1 MARRNRDLSP
11 DPQGRYRPYLGWKIG
26 EDGKKRQHR
35 FNLGTDKR
43 EAEKRLA
50 RIKELYDDNCRF
62 IKEDVWTPL
71 ALSFAEELAKGK
83 RQVAYP
89 PPHAEECI
97 FDPLTDYAQVIQVER
112 DRFPSLDVVPSDPDL
127 YAESVRRNR
136 DGLVAASIREL
147 EKELRGL
154 GALPSK
160 RSLPENLIPGS
171 LHEALDAYAAHD
183 VPAANTRDGSG
194 NLSPYGRLRLARI
207 KRFKREHE
215 DVPLHSLDRD
225 RCSAMVAHW
234 RARPVGARG
243 ATSRDNARHH
253 VGELMRFF
261 RWLDTTDKFHW
272 RMPRGLEGLKRKIP
286 KSDADRKKAV
296 ISKVVYS
303 PMQLAVINKHATPI
317 ERLLLYVGLNCAMG
331 AAELGRLSAQD
342 ILLDH
347 EHEYAERLHFESTNR
362 DGFIRFLRPKTEV
375 FGEWVL
381 WPETAHMIRW
391 GLERSRRIGSDLLLV
406 SEQGMPWY
414 REHATNAQYHFANA
428 WTRLLNRVRK
438 SDPEFP
444 ILPFGTLRDTVPDLF
459 RHTESDELATIC
471 LAHGQPFH
479 GDNLLECYGN
489 RPYGRL
495 HEAIRRSHAHFVPIF
510 AVAPDDPTE
519 EVKQYLPV
527 AVREKVRALIA
538 DGKKAPTIAK
548 ECGVSAM
555 TVYREMKRYDY

>member
-11 DPQGRYRPYLGWKIG
+11 DPQGRYRPYLGWKLG

-35 FNLGTDKR
+35 FNLGTDRK
-43 EAEKRLA
+43 EAEHRLA
-50 RIKELYDDNCRF
+50 KIRQLYDENCRVVG
-62 IKEDVWTPL
+62 EDLWSPL
-71 ALSFAEELAKGK
+71 ALSYAEEIAKGR
-83 RQVAYP
+83 RQITYFP
-89 PPHAEECI
+89 PPPELCI
-97 FDPLTDYAQVIQVER
+97 EDPETDYAQMIQVDR
-112 DRFPSLDVVPSDPDL
+112 DRFPSLDLVPSDPAL
-127 YAESVRRNR
+127 YAESVRRGQR
-136 DGLVAASIREL
+136 GVVESRLREL
-147 EKELRGL
+147 EAEMREL
-154 GALPSK
+154 GALASK

-171 LHEALDAYAAHD
+171 LHEALDAYGAHD
-183 VPAANTRDGSG
+183 VPTANTRVGSG
-194 NLSPYGRLRLARI
+194 ELSPYGRLRLARI

-272 RMPRGLEGLKRKIP
+272 RMPRGLEGVKRKIP

-303 PMQLAVINKHATPI
+303 PEQLAVISKHATPI

-331 AAELGRLSAQD
+331 AAELGRLTAQD

-347 EHEYAERLHFESTNR
+347 EHEYADRLHFESTDQ

-381 WPETAHMIRW
+381 WPETIRMIRW

-406 SEQGMPWY
+406 SERGMPWY

-495 HEAIRRSHAHFVPIF
+495 HEAIRRSHAHFSPVF
-510 AVAPDDPTE
+510 AVAPDDPIE

-538 DGKKAPTIAK
+538 EGKKAPTIAK
-548 ECGVSAM
+548 ECGVSPM
-555 TVYREMKRYDY
+555 TVYREMGRYDY